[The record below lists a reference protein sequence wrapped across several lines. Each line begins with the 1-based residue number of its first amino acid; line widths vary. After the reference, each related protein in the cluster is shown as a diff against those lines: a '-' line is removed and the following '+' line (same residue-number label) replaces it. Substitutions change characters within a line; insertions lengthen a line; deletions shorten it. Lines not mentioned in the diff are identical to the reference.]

1 MILAKIHVRL
11 KKGILDP
18 QGKTVQ
24 HGLENL
30 GIKNIAEVRMGK
42 LIEIKYDDA
51 SLEQARELSEEACKK
66 FLSNPVIEEYEIELV
81 ESRT

>member
-1 MILAKIHVRL
+1 MIVARIHVRL

-30 GIKNIAEVRMGK
+30 GIKNIEEVRMGK
-42 LIEIKYDDA
+42 LIEITYHDA
-51 SLEQARELSEEACKK
+51 TLEQARELSEDACRK
-66 FLSNPVIEEYEIELV
+66 FLSNPIIEEYEIELI
-81 ESRT
+81 ES